1 MLWSDLLPLVTKSL
15 QRTPLPEAIARHIL
29 AEFGTAEWL
38 PPERQLATDLGVS
51 RAALREAIKRLEN
64 QGLLESR
71 HGVGVRVTRNFN
83 APMRQLLQHAVPSPS
98 ARIRQ
103 FAAVRVL
110 LEPAIAGLAA
120 LQAKPADIRRL
131 VQSQAELKSATDL
144 NAAVVADLEFHRH
157 LALIGGNQI
166 LALMLASIAELEE
179 QARLVSLRRVG
190 LPDAYA
196 QHQQILDAVI
206 AGKAAEAREA
216 MLIHVQAAQNT
227 PPRRA
232 TTTRRSRS

>member
-1 MLWSDLLPLVTKSL
+1 MTKPL
-15 QRTPLPEAIARHIL
+15 QRTPLPEAIARHL
-29 AEFGTAEWL
+29 LDEFGTAEWL
-38 PPERQLATDLGVS
+38 PPERQLAADLGVS

-83 APMRQLLQHAVPSPS
+83 APLGQLLTHAVPSPS

-110 LEPAIAGLAA
+110 VEPEIARLAA
-120 LQAKPADIRRL
+120 LRAKPADLARL
-131 VQSQAELKSATDL
+131 RQSQEQLKHAADL
-144 NAAVVADLEFHRH
+144 NAAVAADLEFHRH
-157 LALIGGNQI
+157 LATIGGNQV
-166 LALMLASIAELEE
+166 LALMLASIADLEE

-190 LPDAYA
+190 LPDAHA
-196 QHQQILDAVI
+196 QHQQVLDAV
-206 AGKAAEAREA
+206 AVGDAEAARDA
-216 MLIHVQAAQNT
+216 MLRHVSAAQNT

-232 TTTRRSRS
+232 STARRSRS